1 MSKQWVT
8 VEKKKTLFFFL
19 KDETTKRTRPREGQL
34 VGDEGN
40 KTPKIADVSQ
50 LSHTV
55 KLTQP
60 LITNTFACQGGS
72 TTIRA
77 INN

>member
-1 MSKQWVT
+1 MGNSGK
-8 VEKKKTLFFFL
+8 EKTPFFFFFL
-19 KDETTKRTRPREGQL
+19 KDETTKRTRLREGQL